1 MTTPNKE
8 RIRLLVDALRSGNYQ
23 QGNAVL
29 GYRDYGAGT
38 DRFCC
43 LGVATEVAIAN
54 GCLLTRVDGVS
65 NGKRAFIYEDGG
77 EEHSITRGIYLH
89 PVVQEFYGFDTYNPR
104 LNAGHAA
111 DLNDVQGWDFN
122 QIAQAF
128 EDTFLADGK

>member
-29 GYRDYGAGT
+29 GYRDRETGT

-54 GCLLTRVDGVS
+54 GCLLTRVDGVA
-65 NGKRAFIYEDGG
+65 NGKSAFIYEDGG
-77 EEHSITRGIYLH
+77 EEDSITRGIYLH
-89 PVVQEFYGFDTYNPR
+89 PVVQEFYGLDSYNPR
-104 LNAGHAA
+104 LGAGHAA
-111 DLNDVQGWDFN
+111 DLNDVNHWDFG

-128 EDTFLADGK
+128 EDTFLTDGE